1 MWIKICGIRDRAA
14 ATLVAAFA
22 PDAVGLNFYAGTV
35 RHVDTTTAAQISSSL
50 PSLIE
55 PVGLFVNENAE
66 TIHGVCSRCSLQ
78 TIQLH
83 GNEPPE
89 TIRELADY
97 DASYRII
104 RAWNLGPEGLGPLGD
119 YLGRLRDLKVWPAA
133 CLIDARV
140 DGKHGGTGR
149 VVDWELLG
157 REYDHSEWP
166 PLILAGGLTP
176 ENVADAI
183 PAVKPWG
190 VDVASGVES
199 APGVKDFS
207 LVEQFIQSAREA
219 SQFMD
224 DVDHL

>member
-14 ATLVAAFA
+14 AISIAALA
-22 PDAVGLNFYAGTV
+22 PDAVGLNFYTGTV
-35 RHVDTTTAAQISSSL
+35 RHVDPTTAAHISSSL
-50 PSLIE
+50 TSQIE
-55 PVGLFVNENAE
+55 PVGLFVDENAE
-66 TIHGVCSRCSLQ
+66 TIHRVCSTCSLQ

-104 RAWNLGPEGLGPLGD
+104 RVWNLGPEGLGPLAD
-119 YLGRLRDLKVWPAA
+119 YLKRLQDLKVWPAA

-140 DGKHGGTGR
+140 EGKHGGTGR
-149 VVDWELLG
+149 IVDWELLG
-157 REYDHSEWP
+157 REYDRSEWP

-183 PAVKPWG
+183 QAVKPWG

-199 APGVKDFS
+199 APGVKDIS
-207 LVEQFIQSAREA
+207 LVEQFIRSAREA
-219 SQFMD
+219 FQLQD
-224 DVDHL
+224 DAN

>member
-1 MWIKICGIRDRAA
+1 MWVKICGIRDRAA
-14 ATLVAAFA
+14 ATLVAALA
-22 PDAVGLNFYAGTV
+22 PDAIGLNFYAGTI
-35 RHVDTTTAAQISSSL
+35 RHVDATIAAQIASSL
-50 PSLIE
+50 PSSIE
-55 PVGLFVNENAE
+55 PIGLFVNKKAE
-66 TIHGVCSRCSLQ
+66 TIHSVCSRCSLQ

-83 GNEPPE
+83 GDELPE

-119 YLGRLRDLKVWPAA
+119 YLSRLRELKVRPTA

-140 DGKHGGTGR
+140 EGKHGGTGR
-149 VVDWELLG
+149 IVDWELLG

-183 PAVKPWG
+183 QAVKPWG

-219 SQFMD
+219 SESMN

>member
-1 MWIKICGIRDRAA
+1 MWVKICGIRDKAA
-14 ATLVAAFA
+14 AKSIAALA

-35 RHVDTTTAAQISSSL
+35 RHVDATTAAQISSSL

-55 PVGLFVNENAE
+55 PVGLFVDENAE
-66 TIHGVCSRCSLQ
+66 TIHSICSACSMQ

-83 GNEPPE
+83 GNESPE
-89 TIRELADY
+89 TIRELADFN
-97 DASYRII
+97 ASYRII
-104 RAWNLGPEGLGPLGD
+104 RVWNLGPEGLGPLGD
-119 YLGRLRDLKVWPAA
+119 YLSRLRDLKVWPAA

-140 DGKHGGTGR
+140 EGKHGGTGR
-149 VVDWELLG
+149 IVDWELLG

-183 PAVKPWG
+183 QAVKPWG

-207 LVEQFIQSAREA
+207 LVEQFIQSARGA
-219 SQFMD
+219 SEFVD
-224 DVDHL
+224 DVDRL